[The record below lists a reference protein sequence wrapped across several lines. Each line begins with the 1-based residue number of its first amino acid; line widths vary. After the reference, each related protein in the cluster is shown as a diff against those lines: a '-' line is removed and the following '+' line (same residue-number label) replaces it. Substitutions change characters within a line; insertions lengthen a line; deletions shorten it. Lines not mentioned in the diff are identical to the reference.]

1 MGWDNACW
9 RIQKGGKQMKK
20 YALMLMKYASKIAVL
35 TVILSANTACNW
47 FAYQQEVP
55 EGLNKFKRL

>member
-1 MGWDNACW
+1 
-9 RIQKGGKQMKK
+9 MKK